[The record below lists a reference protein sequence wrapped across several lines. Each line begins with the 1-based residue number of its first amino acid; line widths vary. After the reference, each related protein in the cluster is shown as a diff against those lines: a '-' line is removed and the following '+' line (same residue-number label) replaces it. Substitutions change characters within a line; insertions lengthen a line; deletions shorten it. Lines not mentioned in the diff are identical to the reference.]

1 MSFAEQVAADCVAMA
16 TPDEFGEEV
25 TYRPDGVTPFAVL
38 ALAIGRTPLL
48 PNPAAGKQTGQNTFE
63 LVLPKG
69 SDGVATVTKGSDKV
83 DVPPTRGA
91 AAVTM
96 RVIDIL
102 GEGLGSWR
110 LKVRG

>member
-1 MSFAEQVAADCVAMA
+1 MSFADQVAADCVAMA

-25 TYRPDGVTPFAVL
+25 LYRPDGGASFSVRAIAVV
-38 ALAIGRTPLL
+38 RTALL
-48 PNPAAGKQTGQNTFE
+48 PNPAAKQSGQSTFE

-69 SDGVATVTKGSDKV
+69 AGGVEQVTKGSDKV

-96 RVIDIL
+96 RVVEIL